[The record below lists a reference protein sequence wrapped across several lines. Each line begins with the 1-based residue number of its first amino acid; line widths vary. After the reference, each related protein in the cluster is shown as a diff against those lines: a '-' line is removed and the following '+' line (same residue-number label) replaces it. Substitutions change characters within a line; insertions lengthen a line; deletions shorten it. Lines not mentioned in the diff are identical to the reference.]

1 MSDAH
6 LSQLT
11 FESLQIPESVKR
23 GIAELG
29 YTRCTPIQ
37 AQTLP
42 VALSGRDVAGQA
54 QTGTGKTAA
63 FLIAMFNRLLTDPDA
78 GGSTASPAAP
88 RSSDGTASPAAP
100 HSGADTASP
109 DAPRSGD
116 GAPSPSAP
124 RSGAPRAIV
133 IAPTRELAVQIHSDA
148 EGIGKYTGLKLAIV
162 FGGVDYEKQRRILED
177 GIDVLIGT
185 PGRIIDYFKQGVFDL
200 RHIQVAVM
208 DEADRMF
215 DLGFIKDIRFLLRRL
230 PHPALRLTMMFSATL
245 SHRVMELAYE
255 HMNNPELIRIEPDK
269 MTVDRVT
276 QVLYFP
282 STEEKI
288 PLLMGLLR
296 RIDARR
302 TMVFVNTKRIAE
314 LLERTLTAN
323 GFVAQA
329 LSGDVPQT
337 KRLKMMRDFHDG
349 EIAVLIATDVASR
362 GLHIPDVSHVF
373 NFDLPNDA
381 EDYVHRIGRT
391 ARAGAEGDAISFGCE
406 EYAIS
411 LPDIERYIGH
421 QIPRASIDP
430 SDLAAVTAP
439 PPAEWRERAPRPGQS
454 RSGGGS
460 RFGGGGGGR
469 PGGGGNSR
477 YGGGSNSRSGG
488 PGRSG
493 GGSGSGGSRSGGPS
507 GGRSGGG
514 LRRGPA
520 PNSRPQHS
528 ASSPD
533 PRPGNEPPRSNP
545 DSAPAASGDSPGQSQ
560 GTPRRRRRRGR
571 GGGGPAG
578 GTPNPG
584 AAGP

>member
-11 FESLQIPESVKR
+11 FDSLEIPESVKR
-23 GIAELG
+23 GIAEQG
-29 YTRCTPIQ
+29 FTRATPIQ

-42 VALSGRDVAGQA
+42 IALAGRDVAGQA

-63 FLIAMFNRLLTDPDA
+63 FLIALFNRLLTDV
-78 GGSTASPAAP
+78 GAANRP
-88 RSSDGTASPAAP
+88 VN
-100 HSGADTASP
+100 
-109 DAPRSGD
+109 
-116 GAPSPSAP
+116 
-124 RSGAPRAIV
+124 APRAIV

-148 EGIGKYTGLKLAIV
+148 EAIGKYTGLKLAII
-162 FGGVDYEKQRRILED
+162 FGGVDYEKQRRILEE
-177 GIDVLIGT
+177 GVDVLIGT
-185 PGRIIDYFKQGVFDL
+185 PGRIIDYFKQHVFDL

-215 DLGFIKDIRFLLRRL
+215 DLGFIKDIRFLLRRM
-230 PHPALRLTMMFSATL
+230 PHPTLRLTMMFSATL

-282 STEEKI
+282 STDEKI

-302 TMVFVNTKRIAE
+302 TMVFVNTKRVAE
-314 LLERTLTAN
+314 VLERTLTAN

-329 LSGDVPQT
+329 LSGDVPQN
-337 KRLKMMRDFHDG
+337 KRLKMMRDFHNGD
-349 EIAVLIATDVASR
+349 IAVLIATDVASR

-421 QIPRASIDP
+421 QIPRAAIETV
-430 SDLAAVTAP
+430 DLAAVTAP
-439 PPAEWRERAPRPGQS
+439 PPAVWRERAPRSGQS
-454 RSGGGS
+454 R
-460 RFGGGGGGR
+460 GGGR
-469 PGGGGNSR
+469 
-477 YGGGSNSRSGG
+477 
-488 PGRSG
+488 
-493 GGSGSGGSRSGGPS
+493 SGGSRSGGS

-514 LRRGPA
+514 GGRSGGGTPRRGP
-520 PNSRPQHS
+520 PSRPSHT
-528 ASSPD
+528 AS
-533 PRPGNEPPRSNP
+533 PRPA
-545 DSAPAASGDSPGQSQ
+545 APAANPGNASGTADAQTGDPSRS
-560 GTPRRRRRRGR
+560 RRRRRGR

-578 GTPNPG
+578 GAPPG
-584 AAGP
+584 ADGPAT

>member
-11 FESLQIPESVKR
+11 FESLHITESLKR

-42 VALSGRDVAGQA
+42 VALAGRDVAGQA

-63 FLIAMFNRLLTDPDA
+63 FLIALFNRLLTE
-78 GGSTASPAAP
+78 PAAANKP
-88 RSSDGTASPAAP
+88 LN
-100 HSGADTASP
+100 
-109 DAPRSGD
+109 
-116 GAPSPSAP
+116 
-124 RSGAPRAIV
+124 APRAIV

-148 EGIGKYTGLKLAIV
+148 LGLGKYTGLKLAIV
-162 FGGVDYEKQRRILED
+162 FGGVDYEKQRRILEE
-177 GIDVLIGT
+177 GVDVLIGT
-185 PGRIIDYFKQGVFDL
+185 PGRIIDYFKQHVFDL

-215 DLGFIKDIRFLLRRL
+215 DLGFIKDIRFILRRL
-230 PHPALRLTMMFSATL
+230 PHPTLRLTMMFSATL

-302 TMVFVNTKRIAE
+302 TMVFVNTKRVAE
-314 LLERTLTAN
+314 VLERTLTAN

-329 LSGDVPQT
+329 ISGDVPQT
-337 KRLKMMRDFHDG
+337 KRLKMMRDFHNG

-406 EYAIS
+406 EYAIA

-421 QIPRASIDP
+421 QIPRAAIAP
-430 SDLAAVTAP
+430 EDLAAVTAP
-439 PPAEWRERAPRPGQS
+439 PPAAWRERAPRHGQS
-454 RSGGGS
+454 RG
-460 RFGGGGGGR
+460 GGGGGGR
-469 PGGGGNSR
+469 S
-477 YGGGSNSRSGG
+477 GGSGRGG
-488 PGRSG
+488 SGRSG
-493 GGSGSGGSRSGGPS
+493 GGPGRGGPG
-507 GGRSGGG
+507 GGRSGGP
-514 LRRGPA
+514 RRGP
-520 PNSRPQHS
+520 PS
-528 ASSPD
+528 A
-533 PRPGNEPPRSNP
+533 ET
-545 DSAPAASGDSPGQSQ
+545 SAQ
-560 GTPRRRRRRGR
+560 GHKRRR
-571 GGGGPAG
+571 
-578 GTPNPG
+578 
-584 AAGP
+584 